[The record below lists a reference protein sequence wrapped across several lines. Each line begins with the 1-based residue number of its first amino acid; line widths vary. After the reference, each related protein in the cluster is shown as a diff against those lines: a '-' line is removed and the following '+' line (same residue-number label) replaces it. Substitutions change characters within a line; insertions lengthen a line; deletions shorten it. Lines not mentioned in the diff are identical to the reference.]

1 MKLPDDP
8 PRSRQINIVPMI
20 DVLFAVLTFFVVS
33 TLFMTQG
40 EGIPVNLPTAA
51 TADPQPSLQ
60 IVVSIRADGSIF
72 LNQNP
77 IEPVSLSEA
86 VRQLMTTEQSTW
98 VVLQA
103 DESVTHGQVIAVMDR
118 LRQVEGL
125 RLGIATRPPNTAN
138 PDAVN

>member
-8 PRSRQINIVPMI
+8 PRSRQIYIVPMI